1 METICEFYEISVEE
15 KADTTNRLAMAA
27 INAGHE
33 VWIIPADS
41 FFFDEDDRVKA
52 LARKAPRSKYKSA
65 EVFARDMLGKK
76 VLEELITVGDLDVLF
91 LRSDPSSELVNRTW
105 ARRVG
110 LDFGRAAMRRGV
122 LVVNDPN
129 GLSTALNKMYFQLFP
144 TSIRPRTIISRNHK
158 QIKDFALKQGKNIV
172 LKPLQGPGGE
182 GIFFV
187 RTDEMSNLNQIIDTL
202 GSGGYIIAQEFLEG
216 ANQGDTRLFLMNGQ
230 PFKYKGHY
238 AAYRR
243 VRTGGHDSSG
253 FLGESTFEKAE
264 LTDEILEVAEV
275 VRPKLI
281 QDGMFLVRLDIIDGK
296 LIEINVF
303 TPGGLEIAQ
312 QFEGVNFFQGV
323 IAALERKVSYRNENN
338 PNFSNLELT
347 VL

>member
-1 METICEFYEISVEE
+1 MKLAFFVNDLSTEE
-15 KADTTNRLAMAA
+15 RAHSTNRLAVEA
-27 INAGHE
+27 INRGHE
-33 VWIIPADS
+33 VWLIPADS

-52 LARKAPRSKYKSA
+52 MALKAPRAKYKS
-65 EVFARDMLGKK
+65 VDVYLRDMLGKN
-76 VLEELITVGDLDVLF
+76 VIQELITVGDLDVLF
-91 LRSDPSSELVNRTW
+91 LRSDPSVEVADRTW

-110 LDFGRAAMRRGV
+110 LDFGRAAMRYGV

-144 TSIRPRTIISRNHK
+144 RSIRPTTIISRNK
-158 QIKDFALKQGKNIV
+158 TQIRDFAKKNGDNIV
-172 LKPLQGPGGE
+172 LKPLQGPGGQ

-187 RTDEMSNLNQIIDTL
+187 KSIEMANLNQIIDTL
-202 GSGGYIIAQEFLEG
+202 GSGGYIIAQEFLPG
-216 ANQGDTRLFLMNGQ
+216 AEQGDTRLFLMNGQ
-230 PFKYKGHY
+230 PLKCKGHY

-243 VRTGGHDSSG
+243 VRHGGHDSSG
-253 FLGESTFEKAE
+253 FHGEGTFEKAE

-275 VRPKLI
+275 IRPKLI
-281 QDGMFLVRLDIIDGK
+281 QDGMFLVRLDIIGGR

-312 QFEGVNFFQGV
+312 QFEGVNFCQEV
-323 IAALERKVSYRNENN
+323 IKALERKVSYKEDKVRT
-338 PNFSNLELT
+338 FTNLELS